1 MNRGAIT
8 VRYAKA
14 LYQVGEEKSQLKSL
28 KEGIDL
34 LLSSFK
40 ESPELTILLDSPV
53 IKTSEK
59 KKIFSSVFKGNIDEI
74 IINFFNLLAD
84 NKREAYLKD
93 MCLYFSE
100 LYKKNQ
106 GIKEA
111 VITTALPLD
120 DTHKQEILSVLENKL
135 KRKLELTSMV
145 NPSLIGGFK
154 LRIDDQQVDAS
165 IAAKLR
171 RIQNELI
178 EN

>member
-14 LYQVGEEKSQLKSL
+14 LYQVGDESKKLDSI
-28 KEGIDL
+28 KEGVDL

-40 ESPELTILLDSPV
+40 ESPELTILLESPV

-59 KKIFSSVFKGNIDEI
+59 KKIFSSVFSGNIDDYV
-74 IINFFNLLAD
+74 INFFNLLSD
-84 NKREAYLKD
+84 NKREPYLKD
-93 MCLYFSE
+93 MCLYFLE
-100 LYKKNQ
+100 MYKKNL
-106 GIKEA
+106 GIEEA

-120 DTHKQEILSVLENKL
+120 AKYKQEILSILEKKL
-135 KRKLELTSMV
+135 KRKIELNELV
-145 NPSLIGGFK
+145 NPAIIGGFK

-171 RIQNELI
+171 HIKNELI